1 MTDYHFSPE
10 LDERLRDFIAHSGN
24 FVADIGFVHALHAYP
39 VVGIA
44 EPFALPI
51 EDKNVIPVF
60 TTAAALANFQE
71 RVTEPLTFV
80 NQPFMSVVDKLL
92 AQEFDAIAFNLQ
104 PAGQDSDNAIML
116 GRSDLVAF
124 LNYYTDVLNKLLG
137 SASQGKTVADRYYL
151 MPAFVRTTAEGETAR
166 IFATLSKPNGESF
179 VPVFSNI
186 LSFAK
191 WYNHADFGVPFQEH
205 DGLVLVWQLKDLQA
219 PSTGINELED
229 VLGVAVDPFDAVDYE
244 KSVILWEALSDLDG
258 ANG

>member
-1 MTDYHFSPE
+1 MTDYQFSPE

-44 EPFALPI
+44 EPFVLPI
-51 EDKNVIPVF
+51 EDKKVIPVF
-60 TTAAALANFQE
+60 SSVDALASFQQ
-71 RVTEPLTFV
+71 RVTDPLTFV
-80 NQPFMSVVDKLL
+80 NQSFMTVVDQLL
-92 AQEFDAIAFNLQ
+92 AQGFDAIAFNLQ
-104 PAGQDSDNAIML
+104 PAGQDSPHAIML
-116 GRSDLVAF
+116 ARDDLLAF
-124 LNYYTDVLNKLLG
+124 LNYYTDALNKLMG
-137 SASQGKTVADRYYL
+137 SASQGKAQTERYYL

-191 WYNHADFGVPFQEH
+191 WYNHADFGVPFQAH
-205 DGLVLVWQLKDLQA
+205 GGLVLVWQLNDLQQ

-244 KSVILWEALSDLDG
+244 KSVMLWEALGNTVKD
-258 ANG
+258 A

>member
-1 MTDYHFSPE
+1 MTDYQFSPE

-24 FVADIGFVHALHAYP
+24 FVADIGFVHALHAYA

-44 EPFALPI
+44 EPFVLPI
-51 EDKNVIPVF
+51 EDKKVIPVF
-60 TTAAALANFQE
+60 TSAEPLANFQQ

-80 NQPFMSVVDKLL
+80 NQPFMTVVDQLL

-104 PAGQDSDNAIML
+104 PAGQDSPNAIML
-116 GRSDLVAF
+116 GRGDLVAF
-124 LNYYTDVLNKLLG
+124 LNYYTDVLNKLMG
-137 SASQGKTVADRYYL
+137 SASQGKSQTERYYL
-151 MPAFVRTTAEGETAR
+151 MPAFVRTTADGETAR
-166 IFATLSKPNGESF
+166 LFATLSKPNGESF

-191 WYNHADFGVPFQEH
+191 WYNHADFGVPFQAH
-205 DGLVLVWQLKDLQA
+205 DGLVLVWQLNDLQH

-244 KSVILWEALSDLDG
+244 KSVILWEALN
-258 ANG
+258 AV

>member
-1 MTDYHFSPE
+1 MTDYQFSPE
-10 LDERLRDFIAHSGN
+10 LDERLRDFIADSGN
-24 FVADIGFVHALHAYP
+24 FVIDVGFVHALHTYT

-44 EPFALPI
+44 EPFVLPI

-60 TTAAALANFQE
+60 TSADALSNFQE

-80 NQPFMSVVDKLL
+80 NQPFMTVVDNLL
-92 AQEFDAIAFNLQ
+92 SQEFDAIAINLK
-104 PAGQDSDNAIML
+104 PTGQDANNAIML

-137 SASQGKTVADRYYL
+137 SASQGKSQTERYYL
-151 MPAFVRTTAEGETAR
+151 MPAFARTTANGETAR

-179 VPVFSNI
+179 VPVFTNI

-191 WYNHADFGVPFQEH
+191 WYNHADFGIPFQEH
-205 DGLVLVWQLKDLQA
+205 DGLVLIWQLKDLQH
-219 PSTGINELED
+219 PSMGINDLED

-244 KSVILWEALSDLDG
+244 KSVILWDALNISSEAND
-258 ANG
+258 

>member
-1 MTDYHFSPE
+1 MTDYQFSSE
-10 LDERLRDFIAHSGN
+10 LDERLRSFIADSGN
-24 FVADIGFVHALHAYP
+24 FVTDIGFVHALHAYA

-44 EPFALPI
+44 EPFVLPI

-60 TTAAALANFQE
+60 TSADALTDFKK

-80 NQPFMSVVDKLL
+80 NQPFMTVVDHLL
-92 AQEFDAIAFNLQ
+92 SQEFDAIAFNLQ
-104 PAGQDSDNAIML
+104 PTGQDASNAIML

-137 SASQGKTVADRYYL
+137 SASEGKSQIERYYL
-151 MPAFVRTTAEGETAR
+151 MPAFVRTTADGETAR
-166 IFATLSKPNGESF
+166 IFATLSKPNGDSF

-191 WYNHADFGVPFQEH
+191 WYNHADFGIPFQEH
-205 DGLVLVWQLKDLQA
+205 DGLVLIWQLRDIQH
-219 PSTGINELED
+219 PSTGVNDLED

-244 KSVILWEALSDLDG
+244 KSVMLWDVLNISNETDD
-258 ANG
+258 